1 MNSQFSSS
9 QVRTKIR
16 IMFHSSVVIDCKYL
30 RGIRA
35 SNPSSSSSASDAVDA
50 MGRGLTTRLN
60 SNINSVS
67 RTRPRALLHLRHRV
81 RDP

>member
-1 MNSQFSSS
+1 MNSQFSCS

-35 SNPSSSSSASDAVDA
+35 SNPSSSSNASDAVDA
-50 MGRGLTTRLN
+50 VCRGLTTCLN
-60 SNINSVS
+60 SNIHSVS
-67 RTRPRALLHLRHRV
+67 CTRPSALLPLHHRV